1 MTRSET
7 DPVRQI
13 VQTVLYE
20 GYLLW
25 PYRRSALKN
34 QKRWTFGGVHPRP
47 YSVARGE
54 DDPWLRQTQCLVEV
68 EPGTTVDVEV
78 RFLHIVR
85 RDVARLRGSDLEPV
99 PELTVAGTR
108 HLPWEES
115 TEREITLTGLELT
128 ALEKEPH
135 RHPVDIP
142 AGRDV
147 EWLTDTS
154 GARVGALVRT
164 WQSIAGE
171 VEVRAEP
178 VQPGLA
184 RLTVVVAN
192 TTPWEGTNR
201 DEALPR
207 TMISTHVIATA
218 AAGRFVSLLD
228 PPPEFREAAEQCR
241 NIGTWP
247 VLVGVEGD
255 RHRILSS
262 PIILY
267 DYPRIAP
274 ESPGDLFDATEI
286 DQLLTLSTIALT
298 EEEKQEA
305 RDTDPRAREIVDRCD
320 ALTPEQLMRLHGAVR
335 EFRPIQVQGGD
346 RDRGR

>member
-1 MTRSET
+1 M
-7 DPVRQI
+7 
-13 VQTVLYE
+13 
-20 GYLLW
+20 
-25 PYRRSALKN
+25 
-34 QKRWTFGGVHPRP
+34 
-47 YSVARGE
+47 
-54 DDPWLRQTQCLVEV
+54 
-68 EPGTTVDVEV
+68 
-78 RFLHIVR
+78 
-85 RDVARLRGSDLEPV
+85 

-192 TTPWEGTNR
+192 TTPWGGTNR

-228 PPPEFREAAEQCR
+228 PPPEFREAAEQFDQNLTSIVSQNTKIADYVR
-241 NIGTWP
+241 R
-247 VLVGVEGD
+247 LERKSGD
-255 RHRILSS
+255 DEDEPPTPAEASDPSEPSEVAEIKDELPPS
-262 PIILY
+262 
-267 DYPRIAP
+267 
-274 ESPGDLFDATEI
+274 GDLVAEI
-286 DQLLTLSTIALT
+286 
-298 EEEKQEA
+298 
-305 RDTDPRAREIVDRCD
+305 
-320 ALTPEQLMRLHGAVR
+320 EQFLRQQ
-335 EFRPIQVQGGD
+335 RPKD
-346 RDRGR
+346 S